1 MKILIVVPSYPKFSG
16 VDFHRIVEPHKV
28 IGKYEGVEVD
38 MINEID
44 TAEIAFLMQYDF
56 CVVNRF
62 LSKTGDYSS
71 LILKLKK
78 ARLRYILDLD
88 DDYVLPPWHIL
99 YGAAKQKNH
108 ALQIVNA
115 VKSAYAVTTTN
126 ERLAAVI
133 NAEIG
138 KTKCGIIPNGI
149 NPVNQFEARQVEFER
164 PRMGWSGSI
173 THFEDVLLMHDAI
186 KYLYQS
192 ESKFT
197 VVHGGYDGTDMTS
210 CAIAGILSA
219 KGIADENSF
228 MTFPATDVLNYGT
241 FYDNINI
248 SLIPLR
254 DNRFNSMKSNLKMLE
269 AGFKKKSVIVSHVN
283 PYIGLIEHSWNCLS
297 VKHKND
303 WYKNMKALIES
314 KDLRETLSEQLYEDV
329 QEYHID
335 KVAELRYNFYK
346 SIL

>member
-16 VDFHRIVEPHKV
+16 VDFHRIVEPHKI
-28 IGKYEGVEVD
+28 IGTYEDVEID

-44 TAEIAFLMQYDF
+44 TAEIPFLTQYDF

-62 LSKTGDYSS
+62 LSKTGDYHS
-71 LILKLKK
+71 LIQKLIK

-88 DDYVLPPWHIL
+88 DDYMLPAWHIL
-99 YGAAKQKNH
+99 YGVAKQKEH
-108 ALQIVNA
+108 SLQIIQA
-115 VKSAYAVTTTN
+115 IKSAYAVTTTN
-126 ERLAAVI
+126 ERLAAAI

-149 NPVNQFEARQVEFER
+149 NPVEQFSVKETNFDR

-192 ESKFT
+192 ETKFT
-197 VVHGGYDGTDMTS
+197 VVHGGYDGTDLTS
-210 CAIAGILSA
+210 SAIAGILSA
-219 KGIADENSF
+219 KGLADSESF
-228 MTFPATDVLNYGT
+228 MTYPATDVLNYGT
-241 FYDNINI
+241 FYDNIDI

-269 AGFKKKSVIVSHVN
+269 AGFKKKSVIVSHVH
-283 PYIGLIEHSWNCLS
+283 PYLGLIEHGWNCLS

-303 WYKNMKALIES
+303 WHKHMKQLIDS
-314 KDLRETLSEQLYEDV
+314 KDLRQTLAEQLYEDV

-335 KVAELRYNFYK
+335 KVAELRYKFYK

>member
-1 MKILIVVPSYPKFSG
+1 
-16 VDFHRIVEPHKV
+16 
-28 IGKYEGVEVD
+28 
-38 MINEID
+38 
-44 TAEIAFLMQYDF
+44 
-56 CVVNRF
+56 
-62 LSKTGDYSS
+62 
-71 LILKLKK
+71 
-78 ARLRYILDLD
+78 
-88 DDYVLPPWHIL
+88 
-99 YGAAKQKNH
+99 
-108 ALQIVNA
+108 
-115 VKSAYAVTTTN
+115 
-126 ERLAAVI
+126 
-133 NAEIG
+133 
-138 KTKCGIIPNGI
+138 
-149 NPVNQFEARQVEFER
+149 
-164 PRMGWSGSI
+164 
-173 THFEDVLLMHDAI
+173 MHDAI

-219 KGIADENSF
+219 KGTADANSF

-303 WYKNMKALIES
+303 WYKNMKALIDS
-314 KDLRETLSEQLYEDV
+314 KDLRETLAEQLYEDV